1 MACHKR
7 EIQASSKESCEMAC
21 KNKESCTSIW
31 HADEKPSTRDRYYY
45 IFDKMDWHE
54 ANNFCKAN
62 GSRLAVVENWEDHE
76 ELRRITDGTATR
88 MIERIGDAMQDNA
101 ANKTMKVAG
110 KLATGASVFF
120 SKTAWIGLTTVP
132 TNEPNY
138 GFEYVWE
145 GAPELDNLKT
155 GGSPIPNAY
164 NWGWSVEYFSKESR
178 QFTNDPKCGVIE
190 RNMWNRRDCDDDLPF
205 ICERLGKCEI
215 CDTSGEE
222 NAYISTRR
230 PVSPPT
236 ASPTPTLSPT
246 PTPTL
251 PPTPTPMSTPRST
264 YRTDDSPNESSNT
277 TNEAS
282 RDIIRQDDTRTDL
295 TTTGVEI
302 ARLSEQFFDD
312 QPLRQTGTRDASEI
326 TGDTLQVEKVKAVNQ
341 MIELLKTI

>member
-7 EIQASSKESCEMAC
+7 EIQASSKEACERAC

-31 HADEKPSTRDRYYY
+31 QADEKPTSRDRYYY

-54 ANNFCKAN
+54 ADNFCKAN

-88 MIERIGDAMQDNA
+88 MMERIGDAIQDNA
-101 ANKTMKVAG
+101 ANKTMEVAG
-110 KLATGASVFF
+110 KLASGASVFF
-120 SKTAWIGLTTVP
+120 SKTAWIGISTAP

-215 CDTSGEE
+215 CDASGEE
-222 NAYISTRR
+222 NAYISPRR
-230 PVSPPT
+230 PESPPT
-236 ASPTPTLSPT
+236 PPLTLT
-246 PTPTL
+246 PTPIS
-251 PPTPTPMSTPRST
+251 MPRST
-264 YRTDDSPNESSNT
+264 SRPNGTPNDSGT
-277 TNEAS
+277 T
-282 RDIIRQDDTRTDL
+282 RDIRKDDTRSDL
-295 TTTGVEI
+295 TPAGGPAGGDI
-302 ARLSEQFFDD
+302 ARFAERFFDD
-312 QPLRQTGTRDASEI
+312 QPLPQTEPRDTPEVTSE
-326 TGDTLQVEKVKAVNQ
+326 TLQVEKVKAVNQ
-341 MIELLKTI
+341 MIELLRTI